1 MNFRKIYIKSG
12 LFLIQVLLTFNFVYS
27 QDYILEFKNTSE
39 SDKKIKK
46 YNSYKDL
53 ILAIEDT
60 LVFIKKQGFYDAK
73 VNSLIRK
80 DSFNYEVILNKNQM
94 VKYIEISNKSEFD
107 KNIVK
112 TLNNYTEIGE
122 LIKFKEIESVTKEI
136 TEILSKKG
144 YPFAKV
150 GFINYKLINPSTIK
164 LEMEIK
170 YGSKRNI
177 DKVIVKGYEN
187 FPKNFINNIFKPG
200 RDNSLDIEKAL
211 ILSNRIDKTKF
222 ARNKKDPEI
231 LFTKDS
237 SALYLY
243 IEKRRRNTFDGF
255 ISFDTDENS
264 GKINIEGYA
273 KINLINTFNGG
284 EKINFD
290 FRSQKNQDR
299 SLNSDIYI
307 PYVFGSPLNL
317 NYGLNLIQKDS
328 TYTSNE
334 NLIDIDMI
342 FRNIRAGLGFET
354 NKSTS
359 EEEIENVENFNSKL
373 MNVFSEYVTL
383 DDSDQ
388 LIPELFKIS
397 LRYGSGLKDQLGN
410 KTNFSKYS
418 VELSRKFNLSSKF
431 KLQSSITRKKINS
444 KDLVNNELLRF
455 GGFNSIRGY
464 DENSIFADGYTLLN
478 TSLNY
483 YLNDTIYIYTIFD
496 LANYSNKILNLDE
509 DIYSGGFGFSSRTE
523 NGIISISYSKGNSWG
538 NSFNLK
544 NAKINVIFI
553 TFFWLSTDEILKK
566 P

>member
-12 LFLIQVLLTFNFVYS
+12 LFLIQMLLAFNFVYS
-27 QDYILEFKNTSE
+27 QQYILEFKNTTESE
-39 SDKKIKK
+39 KKTKK
-46 YNSYKDL
+46 FKSYKDL

-60 LVFIKKQGFYDAK
+60 LVLIKKQGFYDAK

-94 VKYIEISNKSEFD
+94 VEYIEISNKSAFD
-107 KNIVK
+107 ENIVK
-112 TLNNYTEIGE
+112 ILNKYTENGK
-122 LIKFKEIESVTKEI
+122 LIRFKQIESVTKEI
-136 TEILSKKG
+136 TEILSEGG
-144 YPFAKV
+144 YPFGKV
-150 GFINYKLINPSTIK
+150 GFINYELVNPTTIK
-164 LEMEIK
+164 LEMEIQ

-187 FPKNFINNIFKPG
+187 FPKNFIKNIFKPG
-200 RDNSLDIEKAL
+200 KSNSLDVDKAL
-211 ILSNRIDKTKF
+211 SLANKIDKTGF
-222 ARNKKDPEI
+222 ARNIKDPEI

-243 IEKRRRNTFDGF
+243 IEKIRRNTFDGF
-255 ISFDTDENS
+255 LSFDTDENS

-299 SLNSDIYI
+299 SLNSDVYI

-317 NYGLNLIQKDS
+317 KYGLNLIQKDS
-328 TYTSNE
+328 SYTSNE

-342 FRNIRAGLGFET
+342 FGNIRSGLGLQT

-359 EEEIENVENFNSKL
+359 EEAIENVENFKSKL
-373 MNVFSEYVTL
+373 INVFSEYIIL
-383 DDSDQ
+383 DNSDQ

-397 LRYGSGLKDQLGN
+397 LRYGSGLKEQSGE

-418 VELSRKFNLSSKF
+418 VELHRKFNLSSKF
-431 KLQSSITRKKINS
+431 KLQSSITRRKINS
-444 KDLVNNELLRF
+444 KNLVNNELLRF
-455 GGFNSIRGY
+455 GGYNSIRGY
-464 DENSIFADGYTLLN
+464 DENSIFTDGYTLLK

-496 LANYSNKILNLDE
+496 LANYSNKILDLDE
-509 DIYSGGFGFSSRTE
+509 DIYSGGLGFSSRTE

-553 TFFWLSTDEILKK
+553 TFF
-566 P
+566 

>member
-1 MNFRKIYIKSG
+1 M
-12 LFLIQVLLTFNFVYS
+12 LLAFNFVYS
-27 QDYILEFKNTSE
+27 QQYILEFKNTTESE
-39 SDKKIKK
+39 KQTKK
-46 YNSYKDL
+46 YKGYKDL

-60 LVFIKKQGFYDAK
+60 LVLIKKQGFYDAK

-94 VKYIEISNKSEFD
+94 VEYIEISNKSAFD
-107 KNIVK
+107 ENIVK
-112 TLNNYTEIGE
+112 ILNKYTENGK
-122 LIKFKEIESVTKEI
+122 LIRFKQIESVTKEI
-136 TEILSKKG
+136 TEILSEGG
-144 YPFAKV
+144 YPFGKV
-150 GFINYKLINPSTIK
+150 GFINYELVNPTTIK
-164 LEMEIK
+164 LEMEIQ

-187 FPKNFINNIFKPG
+187 FPKNFIKNIFKPG
-200 RDNSLDIEKAL
+200 KSNSLDVDKAL
-211 ILSNRIDKTKF
+211 SLANKIDKTGF
-222 ARNKKDPEI
+222 ARNIKDPEI

-237 SALYLY
+237 SSLYLY
-243 IEKRRRNTFDGF
+243 IDKIRRNIFDGF
-255 ISFDTDENS
+255 LSFDTDENS
-264 GKINIEGYA
+264 GRINIEGYA

-299 SLNSDIYI
+299 SLNSDVYI

-317 NYGLNLIQKDS
+317 KYGLNLIQKDS
-328 TYTSNE
+328 SYTSNE

-342 FRNIRAGLGFET
+342 FGNIRSGLGLQT

-359 EEEIENVENFNSKL
+359 EEAIENVENFKSKL
-373 MNVFSEYVTL
+373 INVFTEYIIL
-383 DDSDQ
+383 DNSDQ

-397 LRYGSGLKDQLGN
+397 LRYGSGLKEQSGE

-418 VELSRKFNLSSKF
+418 VELHRKFNLSSKF
-431 KLQSSITRKKINS
+431 KLQSSITRRKINS
-444 KDLVNNELLRF
+444 KNLVNNELLRF
-455 GGFNSIRGY
+455 GGYNSIRGY
-464 DENSIFADGYTLLN
+464 DENSIFTDGYTLLK

-496 LANYSNKILNLDE
+496 LANYSNEILDLNE
-509 DIYSGGFGFSSRTE
+509 DIYSGGLGFSSRTD

-544 NAKINVIFI
+544 NAKINVIFM
-553 TFFWLSTDEILKK
+553 TFF
-566 P
+566 

>member
-12 LFLIQVLLTFNFVYS
+12 LFLIQMLLAFNFVYS
-27 QDYILEFKNTSE
+27 QQYILEFKNTTESE
-39 SDKKIKK
+39 KKTKK
-46 YNSYKDL
+46 YKSYKDL

-60 LVFIKKQGFYDAK
+60 LVLIKKQGFYDAK

-94 VKYIEISNKSEFD
+94 VEYIEISNKLAFD
-107 KNIVK
+107 ENIVK
-112 TLNNYTEIGE
+112 ILNKYTENGK
-122 LIKFKEIESVTKEI
+122 LIRFKQIESVTNEI
-136 TEILSKKG
+136 TEILSEGG

-150 GFINYKLINPSTIK
+150 GFINYELVNPTTIK
-164 LEMEIK
+164 LDMEIK

-187 FPKNFINNIFKPG
+187 FPKNFIKNIFKSG
-200 RDNSLDIEKAL
+200 KSNSLDVDKAL
-211 ILSNRIDKTKF
+211 SLANKIDKTGF
-222 ARNKKDPEI
+222 ARNIKDPEI

-237 SALYLY
+237 SSLYLY
-243 IEKRRRNTFDGF
+243 IDKIRRNIFDGF
-255 ISFDTDENS
+255 LSFDTDENS
-264 GKINIEGYA
+264 GRINIEGYA
-273 KINLINTFNGG
+273 KINLINTFNAG

-299 SLNSDIYI
+299 SLNSDVYI

-317 NYGLNLIQKDS
+317 KYGLNLIQKDS
-328 TYTSNE
+328 SYTSNE

-342 FRNIRAGLGFET
+342 FGNIRSGLGLQT

-359 EEEIENVENFNSKL
+359 EEAIENVENFKSKL
-373 MNVFSEYVTL
+373 INVFSEYIIL
-383 DDSDQ
+383 DNSDQ

-397 LRYGSGLKDQLGN
+397 LRYGSGLKEQSGE

-418 VELSRKFNLSSKF
+418 VELHRKFNLSSKF
-431 KLQSSITRKKINS
+431 KLQSSITRRKINS
-444 KDLVNNELLRF
+444 KNLVNNELLRF
-455 GGFNSIRGY
+455 GGYNSIRGY
-464 DENSIFADGYTLLN
+464 DENSIFTDGYTLLK

-496 LANYSNKILNLDE
+496 LANYSNEILDLDE
-509 DIYSGGFGFSSRTE
+509 DIYSGGLGFSSRTE
-523 NGIISISYSKGNSWG
+523 NGIISISYSKGNRWG

-553 TFFWLSTDEILKK
+553 TFF
-566 P
+566 

>member
-12 LFLIQVLLTFNFVYS
+12 LFLIQMLLAFNFVYS
-27 QDYILEFKNTSE
+27 QQYILEFKNTTESE
-39 SDKKIKK
+39 KKTKK
-46 YNSYKDL
+46 YKSYKDL

-60 LVFIKKQGFYDAK
+60 LVLIKKQGFYDAK

-94 VKYIEISNKSEFD
+94 VEYIEISNKSEFD
-107 KNIVK
+107 ENIVK
-112 TLNNYTEIGE
+112 ILNKYTEDGK
-122 LIKFKEIESVTKEI
+122 LIRFKQIESVTKEI
-136 TEILSKKG
+136 TEILSEGG
-144 YPFAKV
+144 YPFGKV
-150 GFINYKLINPSTIK
+150 GFINYKLVNPTTIK
-164 LEMEIK
+164 LEMEIQ

-187 FPKNFINNIFKPG
+187 FPKNFIKNIFKPG
-200 RDNSLDIEKAL
+200 KSNSLDVDKAL
-211 ILSNRIDKTKF
+211 SLANKIDKTGF
-222 ARNKKDPEI
+222 ARNIKDPEI

-237 SALYLY
+237 SSLYLY
-243 IEKRRRNTFDGF
+243 IDKIRRNIFDGF
-255 ISFDTDENS
+255 LSFDTDENS
-264 GKINIEGYA
+264 GRINIEGYA

-299 SLNSDIYI
+299 SLNSDVYI

-317 NYGLNLIQKDS
+317 KYGLNLIQKDS
-328 TYTSNE
+328 SYTSNE

-342 FRNIRAGLGFET
+342 FGNIRSGLGLQT

-359 EEEIENVENFNSKL
+359 EEAIENVENFKSKL
-373 MNVFSEYVTL
+373 INVFSEYIIL
-383 DDSDQ
+383 DNSDQ

-397 LRYGSGLKDQLGN
+397 LRYGSGLKEQSGE

-418 VELSRKFNLSSKF
+418 VELHRKFNLSSKF
-431 KLQSSITRKKINS
+431 KLQSSITRRKINS
-444 KDLVNNELLRF
+444 KNLVNNELLRF
-455 GGFNSIRGY
+455 GGYNSIRGY
-464 DENSIFADGYTLLN
+464 DENSIFTDGYTLLK

-496 LANYSNKILNLDE
+496 LANYSNEILDLDE
-509 DIYSGGFGFSSRTE
+509 DIYSGGLGFSSRTE
-523 NGIISISYSKGNSWG
+523 NGIISISYSKGNRWG

-553 TFFWLSTDEILKK
+553 TFFW
-566 P
+566 

>member
-12 LFLIQVLLTFNFVYS
+12 LFLIQMLLAFNFVYS
-27 QDYILEFKNTSE
+27 QQYILEFKNTTESE
-39 SDKKIKK
+39 KKTKK
-46 YNSYKDL
+46 YKSYKDL

-60 LVFIKKQGFYDAK
+60 LVLIKKQGFYDAK

-80 DSFNYEVILNKNQM
+80 DSFNYKVILNKNQM
-94 VKYIEISNKSEFD
+94 VEYIEISNKSAFD
-107 KNIVK
+107 ENIVK
-112 TLNNYTEIGE
+112 ILNKYTENGK
-122 LIKFKEIESVTKEI
+122 LIRFKQIESVTKEI
-136 TEILSKKG
+136 TEILSQGG
-144 YPFAKV
+144 YPFGKV
-150 GFINYKLINPSTIK
+150 GFINYELVNPTTIK
-164 LEMEIK
+164 LEMEIQ

-187 FPKNFINNIFKPG
+187 FPKNFIKNIFKPG
-200 RDNSLDIEKAL
+200 KSNSLDVDKAL
-211 ILSNRIDKTKF
+211 SLANKIDKTGF
-222 ARNKKDPEI
+222 ARNIKDPEI

-237 SALYLY
+237 SSLYLY
-243 IEKRRRNTFDGF
+243 IDKIRRNIFDGF
-255 ISFDTDENS
+255 LSFDTDENS
-264 GKINIEGYA
+264 GRINIEGYA

-299 SLNSDIYI
+299 SLNSDVYI

-317 NYGLNLIQKDS
+317 KYGLNLIQKDS
-328 TYTSNE
+328 SYTSNE

-342 FRNIRAGLGFET
+342 FGNIRSGLGLQT

-359 EEEIENVENFNSKL
+359 EEAIENVENFKSKL
-373 MNVFSEYVTL
+373 INVFSEYIIL
-383 DDSDQ
+383 DNSDQ

-397 LRYGSGLKDQLGN
+397 LRYGSGLKEQSGE

-418 VELSRKFNLSSKF
+418 VELHRKFNLSSKF
-431 KLQSSITRKKINS
+431 KLQSSITRRKINS
-444 KDLVNNELLRF
+444 KNLVNNELLRF
-455 GGFNSIRGY
+455 GGYNSIRGY
-464 DENSIFADGYTLLN
+464 DENSIFTDGYTLLK

-496 LANYSNKILNLDE
+496 LANYSNEILNLDE
-509 DIYSGGFGFSSRTE
+509 DIYSGGLGFSSRTE

-544 NAKINVIFI
+544 NAKINVIFT
-553 TFFWLSTDEILKK
+553 TFFW
-566 P
+566 

>member
-1 MNFRKIYIKSG
+1 M
-12 LFLIQVLLTFNFVYS
+12 LLAFNFVYS
-27 QDYILEFKNTSE
+27 QQYILEFKNTTESE
-39 SDKKIKK
+39 KKTKK
-46 YNSYKDL
+46 YKSYKDL

-60 LVFIKKQGFYDAK
+60 LVLIKKQGFYDAK

-94 VKYIEISNKSEFD
+94 VEYIEISNKSEFD
-107 KNIVK
+107 ENIIK
-112 TLNNYTEIGE
+112 ILNKYTENGK
-122 LIKFKEIESVTKEI
+122 LIRFKQIESVTKEI
-136 TEILSKKG
+136 TEILSEGG
-144 YPFAKV
+144 YPFGKV
-150 GFINYKLINPSTIK
+150 GFINYELVNPTTIK
-164 LEMEIK
+164 LEMEIQ

-187 FPKNFINNIFKPG
+187 FPKNFIKNIFKPG
-200 RDNSLDIEKAL
+200 KSNSLDVDKAL
-211 ILSNRIDKTKF
+211 SLANKIDKTGF
-222 ARNKKDPEI
+222 ARNIKDPEI

-237 SALYLY
+237 SSLYLY
-243 IEKRRRNTFDGF
+243 IDKIRRNIFDGF
-255 ISFDTDENS
+255 LSFDTDENS
-264 GKINIEGYA
+264 GRINIEGYA

-299 SLNSDIYI
+299 SLNSDVYI

-317 NYGLNLIQKDS
+317 KYGLNLIQKDS
-328 TYTSNE
+328 SYTSNE

-342 FRNIRAGLGFET
+342 FGNIRSGLGLQT

-359 EEEIENVENFNSKL
+359 EEAIENVENFKSKL
-373 MNVFSEYVTL
+373 INVFSEYIIL
-383 DDSDQ
+383 DNSDQ

-397 LRYGSGLKDQLGN
+397 LRYGSGLKEQSGE

-418 VELSRKFNLSSKF
+418 VELHRKFNLSSKF
-431 KLQSSITRKKINS
+431 KLQSSITRRKINS
-444 KDLVNNELLRF
+444 KNLVNNELLRF
-455 GGFNSIRGY
+455 GGYNSIRGY
-464 DENSIFADGYTLLN
+464 DENSIFTDGYTLLK

-496 LANYSNKILNLDE
+496 LANYSNEILDLDE
-509 DIYSGGFGFSSRTE
+509 DIYSGGLGFSSRTE
-523 NGIISISYSKGNSWG
+523 NGIISISYSKGNRWG

-553 TFFWLSTDEILKK
+553 TFF
-566 P
+566 

>member
-12 LFLIQVLLTFNFVYS
+12 LFLIQMLLAFNFVYS
-27 QDYILEFKNTSE
+27 PQYILEFKNTTESE
-39 SDKKIKK
+39 KKTKK
-46 YNSYKDL
+46 YKSYKDL

-60 LVFIKKQGFYDAK
+60 LVLIKKQGFYDAK

-94 VKYIEISNKSEFD
+94 VEYIEISNKSAFD
-107 KNIVK
+107 ENIVK
-112 TLNNYTEIGE
+112 ILNKYTENGK
-122 LIKFKEIESVTKEI
+122 LIRFKQIESVTKEI
-136 TEILSKKG
+136 TEILSEGG
-144 YPFAKV
+144 YPFGKV
-150 GFINYKLINPSTIK
+150 GFINYELVNPTTIK
-164 LEMEIK
+164 LEMEIQ

-187 FPKNFINNIFKPG
+187 FPKNFIKNIFKPG
-200 RDNSLDIEKAL
+200 KSNSLDVDKAL
-211 ILSNRIDKTKF
+211 SLANKIDKTGF
-222 ARNKKDPEI
+222 ARNIKDPEI

-237 SALYLY
+237 SSLYLY
-243 IEKRRRNTFDGF
+243 IDKIRGNTFDGF
-255 ISFDTDENS
+255 LSFDTDENS
-264 GKINIEGYA
+264 GRINIEGYA

-299 SLNSDIYI
+299 SLNSDVYI

-317 NYGLNLIQKDS
+317 KYGLNLIQKDS
-328 TYTSNE
+328 SYTSNE

-342 FRNIRAGLGFET
+342 FGNIRSGLGLQT

-359 EEEIENVENFNSKL
+359 EEAIENVENFKSKL
-373 MNVFSEYVTL
+373 INVFSEYIIL
-383 DDSDQ
+383 DNSDQ

-397 LRYGSGLKDQLGN
+397 LRYGSGLKEQSGE

-418 VELSRKFNLSSKF
+418 VELHRKFNLSSKF
-431 KLQSSITRKKINS
+431 KLQSSITRRKINS
-444 KDLVNNELLRF
+444 KNLVNNELLRF
-455 GGFNSIRGY
+455 GGYNSIRGY
-464 DENSIFADGYTLLN
+464 DENSIFTDGYTLLK

-483 YLNDTIYIYTIFD
+483 YLNDTIYMYTIFD
-496 LANYSNKILNLDE
+496 LANYSNEILDLDE
-509 DIYSGGFGFSSRTE
+509 DIYSGGLGFSSRTE
-523 NGIISISYSKGNSWG
+523 NGIISISYSKGNRWG

-553 TFFWLSTDEILKK
+553 TFF
-566 P
+566 

>member
-12 LFLIQVLLTFNFVYS
+12 LFLIQMLLAFNFVYS
-27 QDYILEFKNTSE
+27 QQYILEFKNTTESE
-39 SDKKIKK
+39 KKTKK
-46 YNSYKDL
+46 YKSYKDL

-60 LVFIKKQGFYDAK
+60 LVLIKKQGFYDAK

-94 VKYIEISNKSEFD
+94 VEYIEISNKSEFD
-107 KNIVK
+107 ENIVK
-112 TLNNYTEIGE
+112 ILNKYTENGK
-122 LIKFKEIESVTKEI
+122 LIRFKQIESVTKEI
-136 TEILSKKG
+136 TEILSEGG
-144 YPFAKV
+144 YPFGKV
-150 GFINYKLINPSTIK
+150 GFINYELVNPTTIK
-164 LEMEIK
+164 LEMEIQ

-187 FPKNFINNIFKPG
+187 FPKNFIKNIFKPG
-200 RDNSLDIEKAL
+200 KSNSLDVDKAL
-211 ILSNRIDKTKF
+211 SLANKIDKTGF
-222 ARNKKDPEI
+222 ARNIKDPEI

-243 IEKRRRNTFDGF
+243 IDKIRRNTFDGF
-255 ISFDTDENS
+255 LSFDTDENS
-264 GKINIEGYA
+264 GRINIEGYA

-299 SLNSDIYI
+299 SLNSDVYI

-317 NYGLNLIQKDS
+317 KYGLNLIQKDS
-328 TYTSNE
+328 SYTSNE

-342 FRNIRAGLGFET
+342 FGNIRAGLGLQT

-359 EEEIENVENFNSKL
+359 EEAIENVENFKSKL
-373 MNVFSEYVTL
+373 INVFTEYIIL
-383 DDSDQ
+383 DNSDQ

-397 LRYGSGLKDQLGN
+397 LRYGSGLKEQSGE

-418 VELSRKFNLSSKF
+418 VELHRKFNLSSKF
-431 KLQSSITRKKINS
+431 KLQSSITRRKINS
-444 KDLVNNELLRF
+444 KNLVNNELLRF
-455 GGFNSIRGY
+455 GGYNSIRGY
-464 DENSIFADGYTLLN
+464 DENSIFTDGYTLLK

-496 LANYSNKILNLDE
+496 LANYSNEILDLNE
-509 DIYSGGFGFSSRTE
+509 DIYSGGLGFSSRTD

-544 NAKINVIFI
+544 NAKINVIFV
-553 TFFWLSTDEILKK
+553 TFFW
-566 P
+566 

>member
-1 MNFRKIYIKSG
+1 M
-12 LFLIQVLLTFNFVYS
+12 LLAFNFVYS
-27 QDYILEFKNTSE
+27 QQYILEFKNTTESE
-39 SDKKIKK
+39 KKTKK
-46 YNSYKDL
+46 YKSYKDL

-60 LVFIKKQGFYDAK
+60 LVLIKKQGFYDAK
-73 VNSLIRK
+73 VNLLIRK

-94 VKYIEISNKSEFD
+94 VEYIEISNKSEFD
-107 KNIVK
+107 ENIIK
-112 TLNNYTEIGE
+112 ILNKYTENGK
-122 LIKFKEIESVTKEI
+122 LIRFKQIESVTKEI
-136 TEILSKKG
+136 TEILSEGG
-144 YPFAKV
+144 YPFGKV
-150 GFINYKLINPSTIK
+150 GFINYELVNPTTIK
-164 LEMEIK
+164 LEMEIQ

-187 FPKNFINNIFKPG
+187 FPKNFIKNIFKPG
-200 RDNSLDIEKAL
+200 KSNSLDVDKAL
-211 ILSNRIDKTKF
+211 SLANKIDKTGF
-222 ARNKKDPEI
+222 ARNIKDPEI

-237 SALYLY
+237 SSLYLY
-243 IEKRRRNTFDGF
+243 IDKIRRNIFDGF
-255 ISFDTDENS
+255 LSFDTDENS
-264 GKINIEGYA
+264 GRINIEGYA

-299 SLNSDIYI
+299 SLNSDVYI

-317 NYGLNLIQKDS
+317 KYGLNLIQKDS
-328 TYTSNE
+328 SYTSNE

-342 FRNIRAGLGFET
+342 FGNIRSGLGLQT

-359 EEEIENVENFNSKL
+359 EEAIENVENFKSKL
-373 MNVFSEYVTL
+373 INVFSEYIIL

-397 LRYGSGLKDQLGN
+397 LRYGSGLKEQSGE

-418 VELSRKFNLSSKF
+418 VELHRKFNLSSKF
-431 KLQSSITRKKINS
+431 KLQSSITRRKINS
-444 KDLVNNELLRF
+444 KNLVNNELLRF
-455 GGFNSIRGY
+455 GGYNSIRGY
-464 DENSIFADGYTLLN
+464 DENSIFTDGYTLLK

-496 LANYSNKILNLDE
+496 LANYSNEILDLDE
-509 DIYSGGFGFSSRTE
+509 DIYSGGLGFSSRTE
-523 NGIISISYSKGNSWG
+523 NGIISISYSKGNRWG

-553 TFFWLSTDEILKK
+553 TFF
-566 P
+566 

>member
-12 LFLIQVLLTFNFVYS
+12 LFLIQMLLAFNFVYS
-27 QDYILEFKNTSE
+27 QQYILEFKNTTESE
-39 SDKKIKK
+39 KKTKK
-46 YNSYKDL
+46 YKSYKDL

-60 LVFIKKQGFYDAK
+60 LVLIKKQGFYDAK

-94 VKYIEISNKSEFD
+94 VEYIEISNKSAFD
-107 KNIVK
+107 ENIVK
-112 TLNNYTEIGE
+112 ILNKYTENGK
-122 LIKFKEIESVTKEI
+122 LIRFKQIESVTKEI
-136 TEILSKKG
+136 TEILSEGG
-144 YPFAKV
+144 YPFGKV
-150 GFINYKLINPSTIK
+150 GFINYELVNPTTIK
-164 LEMEIK
+164 LEMEIQ

-187 FPKNFINNIFKPG
+187 FPKNFIKNIFKPG
-200 RDNSLDIEKAL
+200 KSNSLDVDKAL
-211 ILSNRIDKTKF
+211 SLANKIDKTGF
-222 ARNKKDPEI
+222 ARNIKDPEI

-237 SALYLY
+237 SSLYLY
-243 IEKRRRNTFDGF
+243 IDKIRRNTFDGF
-255 ISFDTDENS
+255 LSFDTDENS
-264 GKINIEGYA
+264 GRINIEGYA

-299 SLNSDIYI
+299 SLNSDVYI

-317 NYGLNLIQKDS
+317 KYGLNLIQKDS
-328 TYTSNE
+328 SYTSNE

-342 FRNIRAGLGFET
+342 FGNIRSGLGLQT

-359 EEEIENVENFNSKL
+359 EEAIENVENFKSKL
-373 MNVFSEYVTL
+373 INVFSEYIIL
-383 DDSDQ
+383 DNSDQ

-397 LRYGSGLKDQLGN
+397 LRYGSGLKEQSGE

-418 VELSRKFNLSSKF
+418 VELHRKFNLSSKF
-431 KLQSSITRKKINS
+431 KLQSSITRRKINS
-444 KDLVNNELLRF
+444 KNLVNNELLRF
-455 GGFNSIRGY
+455 GGYNSIRGY
-464 DENSIFADGYTLLN
+464 DENSIFTDGYTLLK

-496 LANYSNKILNLDE
+496 LANYSNEILDLNE
-509 DIYSGGFGFSSRTE
+509 DIYSGGIGFSSRTDS
-523 NGIISISYSKGNSWG
+523 GIISISYSKGNSWG

-544 NAKINVIFI
+544 NAKINVIFV
-553 TFFWLSTDEILKK
+553 TFFWLPTD
-566 P
+566 

>member
-12 LFLIQVLLTFNFVYS
+12 LFLIQMLLAFNFVYS
-27 QDYILEFKNTSE
+27 QQYILEFKNTTESE
-39 SDKKIKK
+39 KKTKK
-46 YNSYKDL
+46 YKSYKDL

-60 LVFIKKQGFYDAK
+60 LVLIKKQGFYDAK

-94 VKYIEISNKSEFD
+94 VEYIEISNKSEFD
-107 KNIVK
+107 ENIVK
-112 TLNNYTEIGE
+112 ILNKYTEDGK
-122 LIKFKEIESVTKEI
+122 LIRFKQIESVTKEI
-136 TEILSKKG
+136 TEILSEGG
-144 YPFAKV
+144 YPFGKV
-150 GFINYKLINPSTIK
+150 GFINYKLVNPTTIK
-164 LEMEIK
+164 LEMEIQ

-187 FPKNFINNIFKPG
+187 FPKNFIKNIFKPG
-200 RDNSLDIEKAL
+200 KSNSLDVDKAL
-211 ILSNRIDKTKF
+211 SLANKIDKTGF
-222 ARNKKDPEI
+222 ARNIKDPEI

-237 SALYLY
+237 SSLYLY
-243 IEKRRRNTFDGF
+243 IDKIRRNTFDGF
-255 ISFDTDENS
+255 LSFDTDENS
-264 GKINIEGYA
+264 GRINIEGYA

-299 SLNSDIYI
+299 SLNSDVYI

-317 NYGLNLIQKDS
+317 KYGLNLIQKDS
-328 TYTSNE
+328 SYTSNE

-342 FRNIRAGLGFET
+342 FGNIRSGLGLQT

-359 EEEIENVENFNSKL
+359 EEAIENVENFKSKL
-373 MNVFSEYVTL
+373 INVFSEYIIL
-383 DDSDQ
+383 DNSDQ

-397 LRYGSGLKDQLGN
+397 LRYGSGLKEQSGE

-418 VELSRKFNLSSKF
+418 VELHRKFNLSSKF
-431 KLQSSITRKKINS
+431 KLQSSITRRKINS
-444 KDLVNNELLRF
+444 KNLVNNELLRF
-455 GGFNSIRGY
+455 GGYNSIRGY
-464 DENSIFADGYTLLN
+464 DENSIFTDGYTLLK

-496 LANYSNKILNLDE
+496 LANYSNEILDLDE
-509 DIYSGGFGFSSRTE
+509 DIYSGGLGFSSRTE
-523 NGIISISYSKGNSWG
+523 NGIISISYSKGNRWG

-553 TFFWLSTDEILKK
+553 TFF
-566 P
+566 

>member
-12 LFLIQVLLTFNFVYS
+12 LFLIQMLLAFNFVYS
-27 QDYILEFKNTSE
+27 QQYILEFKNTTESE
-39 SDKKIKK
+39 KKTKK
-46 YNSYKDL
+46 YKSYKDL

-60 LVFIKKQGFYDAK
+60 LVLIKKQGFYDAK

-94 VKYIEISNKSEFD
+94 VEYIEISNKSAFD
-107 KNIVK
+107 ENIVK
-112 TLNNYTEIGE
+112 ILNKYTENGK
-122 LIKFKEIESVTKEI
+122 LIRFKQIESVTKEI
-136 TEILSKKG
+136 TEILSEGG
-144 YPFAKV
+144 YPFGKV
-150 GFINYKLINPSTIK
+150 GFINYELVNPTTIK
-164 LEMEIK
+164 LEMEIQ

-187 FPKNFINNIFKPG
+187 FPKNFIKNIFKPG
-200 RDNSLDIEKAL
+200 KSNSLDVDKAL
-211 ILSNRIDKTKF
+211 SLANKIDKTGF
-222 ARNKKDPEI
+222 ARNIKDPEI

-237 SALYLY
+237 SSLYLY
-243 IEKRRRNTFDGF
+243 IDKIRRNIFDGF
-255 ISFDTDENS
+255 LSFDTDENS
-264 GKINIEGYA
+264 GRINIEGYA

-299 SLNSDIYI
+299 SLNSDVYI

-317 NYGLNLIQKDS
+317 KYGLNLIQKDS
-328 TYTSNE
+328 SYTSNE

-342 FRNIRAGLGFET
+342 FGNIRSGLGLQT

-359 EEEIENVENFNSKL
+359 EEAIENVENFKSKL
-373 MNVFSEYVTL
+373 INVFSEYIIL
-383 DDSDQ
+383 DNSDQ

-397 LRYGSGLKDQLGN
+397 LRYGSGLKEQSGE

-418 VELSRKFNLSSKF
+418 VELHRKFNLSSKF
-431 KLQSSITRKKINS
+431 KLQSSITRRKINS
-444 KDLVNNELLRF
+444 KNLVNNELLRF
-455 GGFNSIRGY
+455 GGYNSIRGY
-464 DENSIFADGYTLLN
+464 DENSIFTDGYTLLK

-496 LANYSNKILNLDE
+496 LANYSNEILDLDE
-509 DIYSGGFGFSSRTE
+509 DIYSGGLGFSSRTE

-544 NAKINVIFI
+544 NAKINVIFT
-553 TFFWLSTDEILKK
+553 TFF
-566 P
+566 

>member
-1 MNFRKIYIKSG
+1 M
-12 LFLIQVLLTFNFVYS
+12 LLAFNFVYS
-27 QDYILEFKNTSE
+27 QQYILEFKNTTESE
-39 SDKKIKK
+39 KKTKK
-46 YNSYKDL
+46 YKSYKDL

-60 LVFIKKQGFYDAK
+60 LVLIKKQGFYDAK

-94 VKYIEISNKSEFD
+94 VEYIEISNKSEFD
-107 KNIVK
+107 ENIVK
-112 TLNNYTEIGE
+112 ILNKYTEDGK
-122 LIKFKEIESVTKEI
+122 LIRFKQIESVTNEI
-136 TEILSKKG
+136 TEILSEGG
-144 YPFAKV
+144 YPFGKV
-150 GFINYKLINPSTIK
+150 GFINYELVNPSTIK
-164 LEMEIK
+164 LEMEIQ

-177 DKVIVKGYEN
+177 DKVIVKGYES
-187 FPKNFINNIFKPG
+187 FPKNFIKNIFKPAKS
-200 RDNSLDIEKAL
+200 NSLDVDKAL
-211 ILSNRIDKTKF
+211 SLANKIDKTGF
-222 ARNKKDPEI
+222 ARNIKDPEI

-237 SALYLY
+237 SSLYLY
-243 IEKRRRNTFDGF
+243 IDKIRRNIFDGF
-255 ISFDTDENS
+255 LSFDTDENS
-264 GKINIEGYA
+264 GRINIEGYA

-299 SLNSDIYI
+299 SLNSDVYI

-317 NYGLNLIQKDS
+317 KYGLNLIQKDS
-328 TYTSNE
+328 SYTSNE

-342 FRNIRAGLGFET
+342 FGNIRSGLGLQT

-359 EEEIENVENFNSKL
+359 EEAIENVENFKSKL
-373 MNVFSEYVTL
+373 INVFSEYIIL
-383 DDSDQ
+383 DNSDQ

-397 LRYGSGLKDQLGN
+397 LRYGSGLKEQSGE

-418 VELSRKFNLSSKF
+418 VELHRKFNLSSKF
-431 KLQSSITRKKINS
+431 KLQSSITRRKINS
-444 KDLVNNELLRF
+444 KNLVNNELLRF
-455 GGFNSIRGY
+455 GGYNSIRGY
-464 DENSIFADGYTLLN
+464 DENSIFTDGYTLLK

-496 LANYSNKILNLDE
+496 LANYSNEILDLDE
-509 DIYSGGFGFSSRTE
+509 DIYSGGLGFSSRTE

-553 TFFWLSTDEILKK
+553 TFF
-566 P
+566 

>member
-12 LFLIQVLLTFNFVYS
+12 LFLIQIFLTLNFVYS
-27 QDYILEFKNTSE
+27 QEYTLEFKNTSE

-60 LVFIKKQGFYDAK
+60 LVLIKKQGFYDAK

-94 VKYIEISNKSEFD
+94 VKYIEILNKSEFD

-122 LIKFKEIESVTKEI
+122 LIKFKEIESFTKEI

-200 RDNSLDIEKAL
+200 RDNSLNVEKAL
-211 ILSNRIDKTKF
+211 ILANMIEKTKF

-237 SALYLY
+237 STIYLY
-243 IEKRRRNTFDGF
+243 IEKIRRNKFDGF

-307 PYVFGSPLNL
+307 PYVFGSPINL

-373 MNVFSEYVTL
+373 INVFSEYVTL

-388 LIPELFKIS
+388 LIPELFKFS

-418 VELSRKFNLSSKF
+418 VELFRKFNLSSKF

-464 DENSIFADGYTLLN
+464 DENSIFADGFTLLN

-483 YLNDTIYIYTIFD
+483 YLNDNIYIYTIFD
-496 LANYSNKILNLDE
+496 IANYSNKILDLDE

-523 NGIISISYSKGNSWG
+523 NGIISISYSKGTSWG

-553 TFFWLSTDEILKK
+553 TFF
-566 P
+566 

>member
-12 LFLIQVLLTFNFVYS
+12 LFLIQMLLAFNFVYS
-27 QDYILEFKNTSE
+27 QQYILEFKNTTESE
-39 SDKKIKK
+39 KKTKK
-46 YNSYKDL
+46 YKSYKDL

-60 LVFIKKQGFYDAK
+60 LVLIKKQGFYDAK

-94 VKYIEISNKSEFD
+94 VEYIEISNKSEFD
-107 KNIVK
+107 ENIVK
-112 TLNNYTEIGE
+112 ILNKYTEDGK
-122 LIKFKEIESVTKEI
+122 LIRFKQIESVTKEI
-136 TEILSKKG
+136 TEILSEGG
-144 YPFAKV
+144 YPFGKV
-150 GFINYKLINPSTIK
+150 GFINYELVNPTTIK
-164 LEMEIK
+164 LEMEIQ

-187 FPKNFINNIFKPG
+187 FPKNFIKNIFKPG
-200 RDNSLDIEKAL
+200 KSNSLDVDKAL
-211 ILSNRIDKTKF
+211 SLANKIDKTGF
-222 ARNKKDPEI
+222 ARNIKDPEI

-237 SALYLY
+237 SSLYLY
-243 IEKRRRNTFDGF
+243 IDKIRRNIFDGF
-255 ISFDTDENS
+255 LSFDTDENS
-264 GKINIEGYA
+264 GRINIEGYA

-299 SLNSDIYI
+299 SLNSDVYI

-317 NYGLNLIQKDS
+317 KYGLNLIQKDS
-328 TYTSNE
+328 SYTSNE

-342 FRNIRAGLGFET
+342 FGNIRSGLGLQT

-359 EEEIENVENFNSKL
+359 EEAIENVENFKSKL
-373 MNVFSEYVTL
+373 INVFSEYIIL
-383 DDSDQ
+383 DNSDQ

-397 LRYGSGLKDQLGN
+397 LRYGSGLKEQSGE

-418 VELSRKFNLSSKF
+418 VELHRKFNLSSKF
-431 KLQSSITRKKINS
+431 KLQSSITRRKINS
-444 KDLVNNELLRF
+444 KNLVNNELLRF
-455 GGFNSIRGY
+455 GGYNSIRGY
-464 DENSIFADGYTLLN
+464 DENSIFTDGYTLLK

-496 LANYSNKILNLDE
+496 LANYSNEILDLDE
-509 DIYSGGFGFSSRTE
+509 DIYSGGLGFSSRTE

-553 TFFWLSTDEILKK
+553 TFFW
-566 P
+566 

>member
-12 LFLIQVLLTFNFVYS
+12 LFLIQMLLAFNFVYS
-27 QDYILEFKNTSE
+27 QQYILEFKNTTESE
-39 SDKKIKK
+39 KKTKK
-46 YNSYKDL
+46 YKSYKDL

-60 LVFIKKQGFYDAK
+60 LVLIKKQGFYDAK

-94 VKYIEISNKSEFD
+94 VEYIEISNKSEFD
-107 KNIVK
+107 ENIVK
-112 TLNNYTEIGE
+112 ILNKYTEDGK
-122 LIKFKEIESVTKEI
+122 LIRFKQIESVTNEI
-136 TEILSKKG
+136 TEILSEGG
-144 YPFAKV
+144 YPFGKV
-150 GFINYKLINPSTIK
+150 GFINYELVNPTTIK
-164 LEMEIK
+164 LEMEIQ

-187 FPKNFINNIFKPG
+187 FPKNFIKNIFKPG
-200 RDNSLDIEKAL
+200 KSNSLDVDKAL
-211 ILSNRIDKTKF
+211 SLANKIDKTGF
-222 ARNKKDPEI
+222 ARNIKDPEI

-243 IEKRRRNTFDGF
+243 IDKIRRNTFDGF
-255 ISFDTDENS
+255 LSFDTDENS
-264 GKINIEGYA
+264 GRINIEGYA

-299 SLNSDIYI
+299 SLNSDVYI

-317 NYGLNLIQKDS
+317 KYGLNLIQKDS
-328 TYTSNE
+328 SYTSNE

-342 FRNIRAGLGFET
+342 FGNIRSGLGLQT

-359 EEEIENVENFNSKL
+359 EEAIENVENFKSKL
-373 MNVFSEYVTL
+373 INVFSEYIIL
-383 DDSDQ
+383 DNSDQ

-397 LRYGSGLKDQLGN
+397 LRYGSGLKEQSGE

-418 VELSRKFNLSSKF
+418 VELHRKFNLSSKF
-431 KLQSSITRKKINS
+431 KLQSSITRRKINS
-444 KDLVNNELLRF
+444 KNLVNNELLRF
-455 GGFNSIRGY
+455 GGYNSIRGY
-464 DENSIFADGYTLLN
+464 DENSIFTDGYTLLK

-496 LANYSNKILNLDE
+496 LANYSNEILDLDE
-509 DIYSGGFGFSSRTE
+509 DIYSGGLGFSSRTE
-523 NGIISISYSKGNSWG
+523 NGIISISYSKGNRWG

-553 TFFWLSTDEILKK
+553 TFFW
-566 P
+566 

>member
-12 LFLIQVLLTFNFVYS
+12 LFLIQMLLAFNFVYS
-27 QDYILEFKNTSE
+27 QQYILEFKNTTESE
-39 SDKKIKK
+39 KKTKK
-46 YNSYKDL
+46 YKSYKDL

-60 LVFIKKQGFYDAK
+60 LVLIKKQGFYDAK

-80 DSFNYEVILNKNQM
+80 DSFNYKVILNKNQM
-94 VKYIEISNKSEFD
+94 VEYIEISNKSEFD
-107 KNIVK
+107 ENIVK
-112 TLNNYTEIGE
+112 ILNKYTENGK
-122 LIKFKEIESVTKEI
+122 LIRFKQIESVTKEI
-136 TEILSKKG
+136 TEILSEGG
-144 YPFAKV
+144 YPFGKV
-150 GFINYKLINPSTIK
+150 GFINYELVNPTTIK
-164 LEMEIK
+164 LEMEIQ

-187 FPKNFINNIFKPG
+187 FPKNFIKNIFKPG
-200 RDNSLDIEKAL
+200 KSNSLDVDKAL
-211 ILSNRIDKTKF
+211 SLANKIDKTGF
-222 ARNKKDPEI
+222 ARNIKDPEI

-237 SALYLY
+237 SSLYLY
-243 IEKRRRNTFDGF
+243 IDKIRRNTFDGF
-255 ISFDTDENS
+255 LSFDTDENS
-264 GKINIEGYA
+264 GRINIEGYA

-299 SLNSDIYI
+299 SLNSDVYI
-307 PYVFGSPLNL
+307 PYVFGTPLNL
-317 NYGLNLIQKDS
+317 KYGLNLIQKDS
-328 TYTSNE
+328 SYTSNE

-342 FRNIRAGLGFET
+342 FGNIRSGLGLQT

-359 EEEIENVENFNSKL
+359 EEAIENVENFKSKL
-373 MNVFSEYVTL
+373 INVFSEYIIL
-383 DDSDQ
+383 DNSDQ

-397 LRYGSGLKDQLGN
+397 LRYGSGLKEQSGE

-418 VELSRKFNLSSKF
+418 VELHRKFNLSSKF
-431 KLQSSITRKKINS
+431 KLQSSITRRKINS
-444 KDLVNNELLRF
+444 KNLVNNELLRF
-455 GGFNSIRGY
+455 GGYNSIRGY
-464 DENSIFADGYTLLN
+464 DENSIFTDGYTLLK

-496 LANYSNKILNLDE
+496 LANYSNEILDLDE
-509 DIYSGGFGFSSRTE
+509 DIYSGGLGFSSRTE

-553 TFFWLSTDEILKK
+553 TFFW
-566 P
+566 

>member
-12 LFLIQVLLTFNFVYS
+12 LFLIQMLLAFNFVYS
-27 QDYILEFKNTSE
+27 QQYILEFKNTTESE
-39 SDKKIKK
+39 KKTKK
-46 YNSYKDL
+46 YKSYKDL

-60 LVFIKKQGFYDAK
+60 LVLIKKQGFYDAK

-94 VKYIEISNKSEFD
+94 VKYIEISNKSAFD
-107 KNIVK
+107 ENIVK
-112 TLNNYTEIGE
+112 ILNKYTENGK
-122 LIKFKEIESVTKEI
+122 LIRFKQIESVTKEI
-136 TEILSKKG
+136 TDILSESG

-150 GFINYKLINPSTIK
+150 GFINYELINPTTIK

-187 FPKNFINNIFKPG
+187 FPKNFIKNIFKPG
-200 RDNSLDIEKAL
+200 KSNSLDVDKAL
-211 ILSNRIDKTKF
+211 SLANKIDKTGF
-222 ARNKKDPEI
+222 ARNIKDPEI

-243 IEKRRRNTFDGF
+243 IEKIRRNTFDGF
-255 ISFDTDENS
+255 LSFDTDENS

-273 KINLINTFNGG
+273 KINLFNTFNGG

-299 SLNSDIYI
+299 SLNSDVYI

-317 NYGLNLIQKDS
+317 KYGLNLIQKDS
-328 TYTSNE
+328 SYTSNE

-342 FRNIRAGLGFET
+342 FGNIRSGLGLQT

-359 EEEIENVENFNSKL
+359 EEAIENVENFKSKL
-373 MNVFSEYVTL
+373 INVFSEYIIL
-383 DDSDQ
+383 DNSDQ

-397 LRYGSGLKDQLGN
+397 LRYGSGVKEQSGE

-418 VELSRKFNLSSKF
+418 VELHRKFNLSSKF

-444 KDLVNNELLRF
+444 KNLVNNELLRF
-455 GGFNSIRGY
+455 GGYNSIRGY
-464 DENSIFADGYTLLN
+464 DENSIFTDGYTLLK

-496 LANYSNKILNLDE
+496 LANYSNEILDLNE
-509 DIYSGGFGFSSRTE
+509 DIYSGGIGFSSRTD
-523 NGIISISYSKGNSWG
+523 NGIVSISYSKGNNWG

-544 NAKINVIFI
+544 NAKINVIFV
-553 TFFWLSTDEILKK
+553 TFF
-566 P
+566 

>member
-12 LFLIQVLLTFNFVYS
+12 LFLIQMLLAFNFVYS
-27 QDYILEFKNTSE
+27 QQYILEFKNTTESE
-39 SDKKIKK
+39 KKTKK
-46 YNSYKDL
+46 YKSYKDL

-60 LVFIKKQGFYDAK
+60 LVLIKKQGFYDAK

-94 VKYIEISNKSEFD
+94 VEYIEISNKSEFD
-107 KNIVK
+107 ENIVK
-112 TLNNYTEIGE
+112 ILNKYTENGK
-122 LIKFKEIESVTKEI
+122 LIRFKQIESVTKEI
-136 TEILSKKG
+136 TEILSEGG
-144 YPFAKV
+144 YPFGKV
-150 GFINYKLINPSTIK
+150 GFINYELVNPTTIK
-164 LEMEIK
+164 LEMEIQ

-187 FPKNFINNIFKPG
+187 FPKNFIKNIFKPG
-200 RDNSLDIEKAL
+200 KSNSLDVDKAL
-211 ILSNRIDKTKF
+211 SLANKIDKTGF
-222 ARNKKDPEI
+222 ARNIKDPEI

-237 SALYLY
+237 SSLYLY
-243 IEKRRRNTFDGF
+243 IDKIRRNIFDGF
-255 ISFDTDENS
+255 LSFDTDENS
-264 GKINIEGYA
+264 GRINIEGYA

-299 SLNSDIYI
+299 SLNSDVYI

-317 NYGLNLIQKDS
+317 KYGLNLIQKDS
-328 TYTSNE
+328 SYTSNE

-342 FRNIRAGLGFET
+342 FGNIRSGLGLQT

-359 EEEIENVENFNSKL
+359 EEAIENVENFKSKL
-373 MNVFSEYVTL
+373 INVFSEYIIL
-383 DDSDQ
+383 DNSDQ

-397 LRYGSGLKDQLGN
+397 LRYGSGLKEQSGE

-418 VELSRKFNLSSKF
+418 VELHRKFNLSSKF
-431 KLQSSITRKKINS
+431 KLQSSITRRKINS
-444 KDLVNNELLRF
+444 KNLVNNELLRF
-455 GGFNSIRGY
+455 GGYNSIRGY
-464 DENSIFADGYTLLN
+464 DENSIFTDGYTLLK

-496 LANYSNKILNLDE
+496 LANYSNEILDLDE
-509 DIYSGGFGFSSRTE
+509 DIYSGGLGFSSRTE

-544 NAKINVIFI
+544 NAKINVIFV
-553 TFFWLSTDEILKK
+553 TFFWLPTD
-566 P
+566 

>member
-12 LFLIQVLLTFNFVYS
+12 LFLIQMLLAFNFVYS
-27 QDYILEFKNTSE
+27 QQYILEFKNTTESE
-39 SDKKIKK
+39 KKTKK
-46 YNSYKDL
+46 YKSYKDL

-60 LVFIKKQGFYDAK
+60 LVLIKKQGFYDAK

-94 VKYIEISNKSEFD
+94 VEYIEISNKSEFD
-107 KNIVK
+107 ENIVK
-112 TLNNYTEIGE
+112 ILNKYTEDGK
-122 LIKFKEIESVTKEI
+122 LIRFKQIESVTKEI
-136 TEILSKKG
+136 TEILSEGG
-144 YPFAKV
+144 YPFGKV
-150 GFINYKLINPSTIK
+150 GFINYKLVNPTTIK
-164 LEMEIK
+164 LEMEIQ

-187 FPKNFINNIFKPG
+187 FPKNFIKNIFKPG
-200 RDNSLDIEKAL
+200 KSNSLDVDKAL
-211 ILSNRIDKTKF
+211 SLANKIDKTGF
-222 ARNKKDPEI
+222 ARNIKDPEI

-237 SALYLY
+237 SSLYLY
-243 IEKRRRNTFDGF
+243 IDKIRRNTFDGF
-255 ISFDTDENS
+255 LSFDTDENS
-264 GKINIEGYA
+264 GIINIEGYA

-299 SLNSDIYI
+299 SLNSDVYI

-317 NYGLNLIQKDS
+317 KYGLNLIQKDS
-328 TYTSNE
+328 SYTSNE

-342 FRNIRAGLGFET
+342 FGNIRSGLGLQT

-359 EEEIENVENFNSKL
+359 EEAIENVENFKSKL
-373 MNVFSEYVTL
+373 INVFSEYIIL
-383 DDSDQ
+383 DNSDQ

-397 LRYGSGLKDQLGN
+397 LRYGSGLKEQSGE

-418 VELSRKFNLSSKF
+418 VELHRKFNLSSKF
-431 KLQSSITRKKINS
+431 KLQSSITRRKINS
-444 KDLVNNELLRF
+444 KNLVNNELLRF
-455 GGFNSIRGY
+455 GGYNSIRGY
-464 DENSIFADGYTLLN
+464 DENSIFTDGYTLLK

-496 LANYSNKILNLDE
+496 LANYSNEILDLDE
-509 DIYSGGFGFSSRTE
+509 DIYSGGLGFSSRTE
-523 NGIISISYSKGNSWG
+523 NGIISISYSKGNRWG

-553 TFFWLSTDEILKK
+553 TFF
-566 P
+566 

>member
-12 LFLIQVLLTFNFVYS
+12 LFLIQMLLAFNFVYS
-27 QDYILEFKNTSE
+27 QQYILEFKNTTESE
-39 SDKKIKK
+39 KKTKK
-46 YNSYKDL
+46 YKSYKDL

-60 LVFIKKQGFYDAK
+60 LVLIKKQGFYDAK

-94 VKYIEISNKSEFD
+94 VEYIEISNKSEFD
-107 KNIVK
+107 ENIVK
-112 TLNNYTEIGE
+112 ILNKYTENGK
-122 LIKFKEIESVTKEI
+122 LIRFKQIESVTKEI
-136 TEILSKKG
+136 TEILSEGG
-144 YPFAKV
+144 YPFGKV
-150 GFINYKLINPSTIK
+150 GFINYELVNPTTIK
-164 LEMEIK
+164 LEMEIQ

-187 FPKNFINNIFKPG
+187 FPKNFIKNIFKPG
-200 RDNSLDIEKAL
+200 KSNSLDVDKAL
-211 ILSNRIDKTKF
+211 SLANKIDKTGF
-222 ARNKKDPEI
+222 ARNIKDPEI

-243 IEKRRRNTFDGF
+243 IEKIRRNTFDGF
-255 ISFDTDENS
+255 LSFDTDENS
-264 GKINIEGYA
+264 GRINIEGYA

-299 SLNSDIYI
+299 SLNSDVYI

-317 NYGLNLIQKDS
+317 KYGLNLIQKDS
-328 TYTSNE
+328 SYTSNE

-342 FRNIRAGLGFET
+342 FGNIRSGLGLQT

-359 EEEIENVENFNSKL
+359 EEAIENVENFKSKL
-373 MNVFSEYVTL
+373 INVFSEYIIL
-383 DDSDQ
+383 DNSDQ

-397 LRYGSGLKDQLGN
+397 LRYGSGLKEQSGE

-418 VELSRKFNLSSKF
+418 VELHRKFNLSSKF
-431 KLQSSITRKKINS
+431 KLQSSITRRKINS
-444 KDLVNNELLRF
+444 KNLVNNELLRF
-455 GGFNSIRGY
+455 GGYNSIRGY
-464 DENSIFADGYTLLN
+464 DENSIFTDGYTLLK

-496 LANYSNKILNLDE
+496 LANYSNEILDLDE
-509 DIYSGGFGFSSRTE
+509 DIYSGGLGFSSRTE
-523 NGIISISYSKGNSWG
+523 NGIISISYSKGNRWG

-553 TFFWLSTDEILKK
+553 TFF
-566 P
+566 

>member
-12 LFLIQVLLTFNFVYS
+12 LFLIQMLLAFNFVYS
-27 QDYILEFKNTSE
+27 QQYILEFKNTTESE
-39 SDKKIKK
+39 KKTKK
-46 YNSYKDL
+46 YKSYKDL

-60 LVFIKKQGFYDAK
+60 LVLIKKQGFYDAK

-94 VKYIEISNKSEFD
+94 VEYIEISNKSEFD
-107 KNIVK
+107 ENIVK
-112 TLNNYTEIGE
+112 ILNKYTENGK
-122 LIKFKEIESVTKEI
+122 LIRFKQIEYVAKEI
-136 TEILSKKG
+136 TEILSEGG

-150 GFINYKLINPSTIK
+150 GFTNYKLVNSTTIK

-187 FPKNFINNIFKPG
+187 FPKNFIKNIFKPG
-200 RDNSLDIEKAL
+200 KSNSLDVDKAL
-211 ILSNRIDKTKF
+211 SLANKIDKTGF
-222 ARNKKDPEI
+222 ARNIKDPEI

-243 IEKRRRNTFDGF
+243 IDKIRRNTFDGF
-255 ISFDTDENS
+255 LSFDTDENS

-299 SLNSDIYI
+299 SLNSDVYI
-307 PYVFGSPLNL
+307 PYVFGTPLNL
-317 NYGLNLIQKDS
+317 KYGLNLIQKDS
-328 TYTSNE
+328 SYTSNE

-342 FRNIRAGLGFET
+342 FGNIRSGLGLQT

-359 EEEIENVENFNSKL
+359 EEAIENIENFKSKL
-373 MNVFSEYVTL
+373 INVFSEYIIL
-383 DDSDQ
+383 DNSDQ

-397 LRYGSGLKDQLGN
+397 LRYGSGLKEQSAD

-418 VELSRKFNLSSKF
+418 VELHRKFNLSSKF
-431 KLQSSITRKKINS
+431 KLQSSITRRKINS
-444 KDLVNNELLRF
+444 KNLVNNELLRF
-455 GGFNSIRGY
+455 GGYNSIRGY
-464 DENSIFADGYTLLN
+464 DENSIFTDGYTLLK

-483 YLNDTIYIYTIFD
+483 YLNDTIYIYTVFD
-496 LANYSNKILNLDE
+496 LANYSNEILDLNE
-509 DIYSGGFGFSSRTE
+509 DIYSGGIGFSSRTD
-523 NGIISISYSKGNSWG
+523 NGIVSISYSKGNNWG

-544 NAKINVIFI
+544 NAKINVIFV
-553 TFFWLSTDEILKK
+553 TFFWLPTD
-566 P
+566 

>member
-27 QDYILEFKNTSE
+27 QDYILEFKNTYE

-53 ILAIEDT
+53 ILAIEDS

-122 LIKFKEIESVTKEI
+122 LIKYKEIESVTKEI

-200 RDNSLDIEKAL
+200 KDNSLDVEKAL
-211 ILSNRIDKTKF
+211 ILANRIDKTKF

-243 IEKRRRNTFDGF
+243 IEKIRRNTFDGF

-373 MNVFSEYVTL
+373 INVFSEYVIL

-397 LRYGSGLKDQLGN
+397 LRYGSGLKYQLGN

-418 VELSRKFNLSSKF
+418 VELYRKFNLSSKF
-431 KLQSSITRKKINS
+431 KLQSSISRKKINS

-464 DENSIFADGYTLLN
+464 DENMMLV
-478 TSLNY
+478 
-483 YLNDTIYIYTIFD
+483 
-496 LANYSNKILNLDE
+496 
-509 DIYSGGFGFSSRTE
+509 
-523 NGIISISYSKGNSWG
+523 IS
-538 NSFNLK
+538 
-544 NAKINVIFI
+544 
-553 TFFWLSTDEILKK
+553 
-566 P
+566 

>member
-1 MNFRKIYIKSG
+1 M
-12 LFLIQVLLTFNFVYS
+12 LLAFNFVYS
-27 QDYILEFKNTSE
+27 QQYILEFKNTTESE
-39 SDKKIKK
+39 KKTKK
-46 YNSYKDL
+46 YKSYKDL

-60 LVFIKKQGFYDAK
+60 LVLIKKQGFYDAK

-94 VKYIEISNKSEFD
+94 VEYIEISNKSAFD
-107 KNIVK
+107 ENIVK
-112 TLNNYTEIGE
+112 ILNKYTENGK
-122 LIKFKEIESVTKEI
+122 LIRFKQIESVTKEI
-136 TEILSKKG
+136 TEILSEDG
-144 YPFAKV
+144 YPFGKV
-150 GFINYKLINPSTIK
+150 GFINYELVNPTTIK
-164 LEMEIK
+164 LEMEIQ

-187 FPKNFINNIFKPG
+187 FPKNFIKNIFKPG
-200 RDNSLDIEKAL
+200 KSNSLDVDKAL
-211 ILSNRIDKTKF
+211 SLANKIDKTGF
-222 ARNKKDPEI
+222 ARNIKDPEI

-237 SALYLY
+237 SSLYLY
-243 IEKRRRNTFDGF
+243 IDKIRRNIFDGF
-255 ISFDTDENS
+255 LSFDTDENS
-264 GKINIEGYA
+264 GRINIEGYA

-299 SLNSDIYI
+299 SLNSDVYI

-317 NYGLNLIQKDS
+317 KYGLNLIQKDS
-328 TYTSNE
+328 SYTSNE

-342 FRNIRAGLGFET
+342 FGNIRSGLGLQT

-359 EEEIENVENFNSKL
+359 EEAIENVENFKSKL
-373 MNVFSEYVTL
+373 INVFSEYIIL
-383 DDSDQ
+383 DNSDQ

-397 LRYGSGLKDQLGN
+397 LRYGSGLKEQSGE

-418 VELSRKFNLSSKF
+418 VELHRKFNLSSKF
-431 KLQSSITRKKINS
+431 KLQSSITRRKINS
-444 KDLVNNELLRF
+444 KNLVNNELLRF
-455 GGFNSIRGY
+455 GGYNSIRGY
-464 DENSIFADGYTLLN
+464 DENSIFTDGYTLLK

-496 LANYSNKILNLDE
+496 LANYSNEILDLDE
-509 DIYSGGFGFSSRTE
+509 DIYSGGLGFSSRTE
-523 NGIISISYSKGNSWG
+523 NGIISISYSKGNRWG

-553 TFFWLSTDEILKK
+553 TFF
-566 P
+566 

>member
-1 MNFRKIYIKSG
+1 M
-12 LFLIQVLLTFNFVYS
+12 LLAFNFVYS
-27 QDYILEFKNTSE
+27 QQYILEFKNTTESE
-39 SDKKIKK
+39 KKTKK
-46 YNSYKDL
+46 YKSYKDL

-60 LVFIKKQGFYDAK
+60 LVLIKKQGFYDAK

-94 VKYIEISNKSEFD
+94 VEYIEISNKSEFD
-107 KNIVK
+107 ENIVK
-112 TLNNYTEIGE
+112 ILNKYTEDGK
-122 LIKFKEIESVTKEI
+122 LIRFKQIESVTNEI
-136 TEILSKKG
+136 TEILSEGG
-144 YPFAKV
+144 YPFGKV
-150 GFINYKLINPSTIK
+150 GFINYELVNPSTIK
-164 LEMEIK
+164 LEMEIQ

-187 FPKNFINNIFKPG
+187 FPKNFIKNIFKPG
-200 RDNSLDIEKAL
+200 KSNSLDVDKAL
-211 ILSNRIDKTKF
+211 SLANKIDKTGF
-222 ARNKKDPEI
+222 ARNIKDPEI

-237 SALYLY
+237 SSLYLY
-243 IEKRRRNTFDGF
+243 IDKIRRNIFDGF
-255 ISFDTDENS
+255 LSFDTDENS
-264 GKINIEGYA
+264 GRINIEGYA

-299 SLNSDIYI
+299 SLNSDVYI

-317 NYGLNLIQKDS
+317 KYGLNLIQKDS
-328 TYTSNE
+328 SYTSNE

-342 FRNIRAGLGFET
+342 FGNIRSGLGLQT

-359 EEEIENVENFNSKL
+359 EEAIENVENFKSKL
-373 MNVFSEYVTL
+373 INVFSEYIIL
-383 DDSDQ
+383 DNSDQ

-397 LRYGSGLKDQLGN
+397 LRYGSGLKEQSGE

-418 VELSRKFNLSSKF
+418 VELHRKFNLSSKF
-431 KLQSSITRKKINS
+431 KLQSSITRRKINS
-444 KDLVNNELLRF
+444 KNLVNNELLRF
-455 GGFNSIRGY
+455 GGYNSIRGY
-464 DENSIFADGYTLLN
+464 DENSIFTDGYTLLK

-496 LANYSNKILNLDE
+496 LANYSNEILDLDE
-509 DIYSGGFGFSSRTE
+509 DIYSGGLGFSSRTE

-553 TFFWLSTDEILKK
+553 TFF
-566 P
+566 

>member
-1 MNFRKIYIKSG
+1 M
-12 LFLIQVLLTFNFVYS
+12 LLAFNFVYS
-27 QDYILEFKNTSE
+27 QQYILEFKNTTESE
-39 SDKKIKK
+39 KKTKK
-46 YNSYKDL
+46 YKSYKDL

-60 LVFIKKQGFYDAK
+60 LVLIKKQGFYDAK

-94 VKYIEISNKSEFD
+94 VEYIEISNKSEFD
-107 KNIVK
+107 ENIVK
-112 TLNNYTEIGE
+112 ILNKYTENGK
-122 LIKFKEIESVTKEI
+122 LIRFKQIESVTKEI
-136 TEILSKKG
+136 TEILSEGG
-144 YPFAKV
+144 YPFGKV
-150 GFINYKLINPSTIK
+150 GFINYELVNPTTIK
-164 LEMEIK
+164 LEMEIQ

-187 FPKNFINNIFKPG
+187 FPKNFIKNIFKPG
-200 RDNSLDIEKAL
+200 KSNSLDVDKAL
-211 ILSNRIDKTKF
+211 SLANKIDKTGF
-222 ARNKKDPEI
+222 ARNIKDPEI

-237 SALYLY
+237 SSLYLY
-243 IEKRRRNTFDGF
+243 IDKIRRNIFDGF
-255 ISFDTDENS
+255 LSFDTDENS
-264 GKINIEGYA
+264 GRINIEGYA

-299 SLNSDIYI
+299 SLNSDVYI

-317 NYGLNLIQKDS
+317 KYGLNLIQKDS
-328 TYTSNE
+328 SYTSNE

-342 FRNIRAGLGFET
+342 FGNIRSGLGLQT

-359 EEEIENVENFNSKL
+359 EEAIENVENFKSKL
-373 MNVFSEYVTL
+373 INVFSEYIIL
-383 DDSDQ
+383 DNSDQ

-397 LRYGSGLKDQLGN
+397 LRYGSGLKEQSGE

-418 VELSRKFNLSSKF
+418 VELHRKFNLSSKF
-431 KLQSSITRKKINS
+431 KLQSSITRRKINS
-444 KDLVNNELLRF
+444 KNLVNNELLRF
-455 GGFNSIRGY
+455 GGYNSIRGY
-464 DENSIFADGYTLLN
+464 DENSIFTDGYTLLK

-496 LANYSNKILNLDE
+496 LANYSNEILDLNE
-509 DIYSGGFGFSSRTE
+509 DIYSGGLGFSSRTE

-544 NAKINVIFI
+544 NAKINVIFV
-553 TFFWLSTDEILKK
+553 TFF
-566 P
+566 

>member
-112 TLNNYTEIGE
+112 ILNNYTEIGE
-122 LIKFKEIESVTKEI
+122 LIKLKEIESVTKEI
-136 TEILSKKG
+136 TEILSKIG

-150 GFINYKLINPSTIK
+150 GFVNYKLINPSTIK

-187 FPKNFINNIFKPG
+187 FPKNFIKNIFKPG
-200 RDNSLDIEKAL
+200 KSSLDVDKAL
-211 ILSNRIDKTKF
+211 ILANKIDKTNF
-222 ARNKKDPEI
+222 ARNIKDPEI

-243 IEKRRRNTFDGF
+243 VEKIRRNKFDGF
-255 ISFDTDENS
+255 LSFDTDENS

-273 KINLINTFNGG
+273 KINLINTFNVG

-299 SLNSDIYI
+299 SLNSDLYI
-307 PYVFGSPLNL
+307 PYVFGTPLNL
-317 NYGLNLIQKDS
+317 KYGLNLIQKDS
-328 TYTSNE
+328 SYTSND

-342 FRNIRAGLGFET
+342 FGNISGGFGLQT
-354 NKSTS
+354 NKSTT
-359 EEEIENVENFNSKL
+359 EEAIESVENFKSKL
-373 MNVFSEYVTL
+373 INVFSEYIIL
-383 DDSDQ
+383 DNSDQ
-388 LIPELFKIS
+388 SIPELFKIS
-397 LRYGSGLKDQLGN
+397 LRYGSGFKEQLGD
-410 KTNFSKYS
+410 KTNFSKFS
-418 VELSRKFNLSSKF
+418 LELHKKFNLSSKF
-431 KLQSSITRKKINS
+431 KLQSSITRRKIHS
-444 KDLVNNELLRF
+444 KNLVNNELLRF
-455 GGFNSIRGY
+455 GGYNSIRGY
-464 DENSIFADGYTLLN
+464 DENSIFADGYSLLK

-496 LANYSNKILNLDE
+496 LANYSNKILDLNE
-509 DIYSGGFGFSSRTE
+509 DLYSGGVGFSSRTE
-523 NGIISISYSKGNSWG
+523 NGIVSISYSKGNSWG

-553 TFFWLSTDEILKK
+553 TFFW
-566 P
+566 